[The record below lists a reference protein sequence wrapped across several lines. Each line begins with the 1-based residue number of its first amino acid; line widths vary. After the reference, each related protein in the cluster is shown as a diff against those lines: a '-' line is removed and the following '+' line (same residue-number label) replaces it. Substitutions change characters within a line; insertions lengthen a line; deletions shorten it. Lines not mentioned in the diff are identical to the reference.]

1 MKVAD
6 SHNID
11 LIPEHVKAHQDNDC
25 AYEDFSWK
33 AKLNCDCDHQATMVP
48 TYTQCL
54 GSPAQAYQLPPGHS
68 ASLQIRN
75 TVVTT
80 NMPTAIRNMAYRD
93 DMENYIIQ
101 TAGWDTRE
109 IYDMVDWTARHEA
122 SKTL

>member
-1 MKVAD
+1 
-6 SHNID
+6 
-11 LIPEHVKAHQDNDC
+11 
-25 AYEDFSWK
+25 
-33 AKLNCDCDHQATMVP
+33 MVP